1 MFKKT
6 VRGKNVRDG
15 SADNAVFKRKVYFKK
30 SVTKIAKFRN
40 FENSKI
46 HSWLPVSFLIIG
58 LQGTNTLLLWFIV
71 VNHQFYHK
79 SESWIIEILRVNV
92 DLYVER

>member
-1 MFKKT
+1 MLFLK
-6 VRGKNVRDG
+6 GKSISRSLFLELLNLE
-15 SADNAVFKRKVYFKK
+15 
-30 SVTKIAKFRN
+30 TLKIAKVTVDLR
-40 FENSKI
+40 
-46 HSWLPVSFLIIG
+46 PVSFFIIG
-58 LQGTNTLLLWFIV
+58 LQGTDTLLMWFIS

>member
-6 VRGKNVRDG
+6 VRGKNVRDS

-40 FENSKI
+40 FENSKS
-46 HSWLPVSFLIIG
+46 HS
-58 LQGTNTLLLWFIV
+58 
-71 VNHQFYHK
+71 
-79 SESWIIEILRVNV
+79 
-92 DLYVER
+92 